1 MGRSPRQA
9 AMVLREQVPRHPAGQ
24 EAAHAQVIL
33 NIAYVPFMVIFSAYI
48 SVMRILSEFLR
59 QIRSARNRI
68 HNYCLYQ
75 F

>member
-33 NIAYVPFMVIFSAYI
+33 NKNNPICALHDDFLAPIF
-48 SVMRILSEFLR
+48 L
-59 QIRSARNRI
+59 
-68 HNYCLYQ
+68 
-75 F
+75 